1 MTNKIQNW
9 EKNHYTSLSLSQLWP
24 VQSGSRVAA
33 LPIGKGCRLL
43 YASHGS
49 FITSTPDAQET
60 AGGASR
66 QSQQLS
72 AERGGR
78 GGRGGELYSTE
89 QGEGARVRDTVLILF
104 PDGKLATVAVPFPA
118 LVRLAHVALSPSPS
132 VLSLPSSPL
141 LFIPPSLSSLLS
153 RLADPT
159 SFDTHL
165 MKKLPLA
172 IQSGKYTLY

>member
-1 MTNKIQNW
+1 M
-9 EKNHYTSLSLSQLWP
+9 
-24 VQSGSRVAA
+24 QSGSRVAV

-60 AGGASR
+60 AAGGASR

-89 QGEGARVRDTVLILF
+89 WGEGARVRDTVLILF

-118 LVRLAHVALSPSPS
+118 LIR
-132 VLSLPSSPL
+132 
-141 LFIPPSLSSLLS
+141 
-153 RLADPT
+153 
-159 SFDTHL
+159 
-165 MKKLPLA
+165 
-172 IQSGKYTLY
+172 

>member
-1 MTNKIQNW
+1 M
-9 EKNHYTSLSLSQLWP
+9 
-24 VQSGSRVAA
+24 QSGSRVAA

-66 QSQQLS
+66 QSQQQLS
-72 AERGGR
+72 AERGVR

-89 QGEGARVRDTVLILF
+89 SGEGARVRDTVLILF

-118 LVRLAHVALSPSPS
+118 LVR
-132 VLSLPSSPL
+132 
-141 LFIPPSLSSLLS
+141 
-153 RLADPT
+153 
-159 SFDTHL
+159 
-165 MKKLPLA
+165 
-172 IQSGKYTLY
+172 